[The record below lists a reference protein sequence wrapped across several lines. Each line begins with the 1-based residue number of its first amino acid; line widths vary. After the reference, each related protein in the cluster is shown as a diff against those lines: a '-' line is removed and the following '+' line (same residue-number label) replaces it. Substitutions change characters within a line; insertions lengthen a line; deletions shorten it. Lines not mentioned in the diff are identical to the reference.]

1 MFRYGRGARVGEGKS
16 RVCFESGTYCWR
28 LWQGTT
34 TQGRIIF
41 LKRRGSVFPTFFL
54 IAWFAPAKLITS
66 HIVRVKLV
74 DPVLIFA
81 VAWALG
87 PILFL
92 ILWLRARGAH
102 KRAEKRIIEADATAE
117 ALKTKYAP
125 IISIEDEVSALR
137 GTAKELEK
145 KVEETRS
152 SYLEKRVTLRN
163 LEQQV
168 AIYDEKLSFAELGVY
183 EPHFEFSD
191 PDEYRD
197 EIKRIRER
205 QKAMVS
211 EKTATEF
218 PTNLTLDG
226 SAAKGRTMVNRQIRL
241 TMRAFNNE
249 CEAAIANTRWNNVN
263 AMEKRILNAA
273 KQIDKANES
282 MNLRVNERFVSLK
295 LDELHATHEYREH
308 LKVEKEE
315 RAELARAEREEKRL
329 LAEAEAAERE
339 EERYQKLL
347 NKARS
352 EAGVD
357 EERIAE
363 LEAALAEAHATSE
376 RARAMAEMT
385 KSGYV
390 YIISNIGS
398 FGEDVVKIG
407 LTRRL
412 DPDDRVKELGDASV
426 PFGFDTHAM
435 IYSDEAPALE
445 SALHKEFADRRVNA
459 SNIRKEFFRVS
470 LEEVEAAVKRL
481 APSARFFA
489 DREAQEWH
497 ETLSARK
504 VTLREMSRPS
514 DEFPEAI

>member
-1 MFRYGRGARVGEGKS
+1 M
-16 RVCFESGTYCWR
+16 
-28 LWQGTT
+28 
-34 TQGRIIF
+34 IF
-41 LKRRGSVFPTFFL
+41 
-54 IAWFAPAKLITS
+54 
-66 HIVRVKLV
+66 
-74 DPVLIFA
+74 
-81 VAWALG
+81 
-87 PILFL
+87 
-92 ILWLRARGAH
+92 WLRARGART
-102 KRAEKRIIEADATAE
+102 RAEKRITEAEATAE
-117 ALKTKYAP
+117 TLKKKYAP
-125 IISIEDEVSALR
+125 ITSVKNEISTLR
-137 GTAKELEK
+137 DKATQLEK
-145 KVEETRS
+145 QIEETRS
-152 SYLEKRVTLRN
+152 SYSEKRATLKK

-191 PDEYRD
+191 ADEYKQ
-197 EIKRIRER
+197 EIKRIRDR
-205 QKAMVS
+205 QKTMVLA
-211 EKTATEF
+211 KTSTIC
-218 PTNLTLDG
+218 PTNWQMDG
-226 SAAKGRTMVNRQIRL
+226 SRAKGQTMINRQTRL

-273 KQIDKANES
+273 TQIDKANES
-282 MNLRVNERFVSLK
+282 MNLCISDDYVSIK
-295 LDELHATHEYREH
+295 LDELHATHEYRES
-308 LKVEKEE
+308 LKIEKEE
-315 RAELARAEREEKRL
+315 RSELARAEREEKKL

-339 EERYQKLL
+339 EKRYQKLL
-347 NKARS
+347 DKARS

-357 EERIAE
+357 ESRIAD

-390 YIISNIGS
+390 YIISNVGS

-412 DPDDRVKELGDASV
+412 EPDDRVKELGDASV

-459 SNIRKEFFRVS
+459 SNMRKEFFRVG
-470 LEEVEAAVKRL
+470 LEEVEDAVKRL
-481 APSARFFA
+481 APTASFFS

-497 ETLSARK
+497 ETLSRRK
-504 VTLREMSRPS
+504 EALKDMARPS
-514 DEFPEAI
+514 DELPEAI

>member
-1 MFRYGRGARVGEGKS
+1 MDPFSMFAIS
-16 RVCFESGTYCWR
+16 W
-28 LWQGTT
+28 LLLP
-34 TQGRIIF
+34 I
-41 LKRRGSVFPTFFL
+41 LL
-54 IAWFAPAKLITS
+54 
-66 HIVRVKLV
+66 
-74 DPVLIFA
+74 LIF
-81 VAWALG
+81 
-87 PILFL
+87 
-92 ILWLRARGAH
+92 WLRARGATKH
-102 KRAEKRIIEADATAE
+102 AEKRIAEAEATADSLRE
-117 ALKTKYAP
+117 KYAP
-125 IISIEDEVSALR
+125 ITSVEDEISTLR
-137 GTAKELEK
+137 DKATQLQKLIEK
-145 KVEETRS
+145 TRS
-152 SYLEKRVTLRN
+152 SYSEKRATLKK

-183 EPHFEFSD
+183 EPHFEFND
-191 PDEYRD
+191 ANEYKQ
-197 EIKRIRER
+197 EIIRIRDR
-205 QKAMVS
+205 QKSMVS
-211 EKTATEF
+211 AKSSTRC
-218 PTNLTLDG
+218 PTDWQVDG
-226 SAAKGRTMVNRQIRL
+226 SRAKGQTMINRQTRL

-273 KQIDKANES
+273 KQIDKTNES
-282 MNLRVNERFVSLK
+282 MDLRISEDYVSLK
-295 LDELHATHEYREH
+295 LDELHATHEYRER
-308 LKVEKEE
+308 LKIEKEE
-315 RAELARAEREEKRL
+315 RAELVRAEREEKKL
-329 LAEAEAAERE
+329 LAKAEAAERE

-347 NKARS
+347 DKARS

-357 EERIAE
+357 EGRIAE

-412 DPDDRVKELGDASV
+412 EPDDRVKELGDASV

-459 SNIRKEFFRVS
+459 SNMRKEFFRVS
-470 LEEVEAAVKRL
+470 LKEVEEAVRRL
-481 APSARFFA
+481 APSASFFS

-497 ETLSARK
+497 ETLSRRK
-504 VTLREMSRPS
+504 EALKDMVRPS
-514 DEFPEAI
+514 DELPEAI

>member
-1 MFRYGRGARVGEGKS
+1 MDFI
-16 RVCFESGTYCWR
+16 T
-28 LWQGTT
+28 
-34 TQGRIIF
+34 IF
-41 LKRRGSVFPTFFL
+41 AISWLLLPIL
-54 IAWFAPAKLITS
+54 L
-66 HIVRVKLV
+66 
-74 DPVLIFA
+74 LIF
-81 VAWALG
+81 
-87 PILFL
+87 
-92 ILWLRARGAH
+92 WLRTRGE
-102 KRAEKRIIEADATAE
+102 KNRAEKRIAE
-117 ALKTKYAP
+117 AEATTESLKEKYAP
-125 IISIEDEVSALR
+125 ITSIEDEISTLR
-137 GTAKELEK
+137 DRANQLQKQIED
-145 KVEETRS
+145 TRS
-152 SYLEKRVTLRN
+152 SYSEKRATLKK

-183 EPHFEFSD
+183 EPHFEFND
-191 PDEYRD
+191 ADEYKQ
-197 EIKRIRER
+197 EIKRIRDR

-211 EKTATEF
+211 AKTSSLC
-218 PTNLTLDG
+218 PTDWQVDG
-226 SAAKGRTMVNRQIRL
+226 SRAKGQTMINRQTRL

-282 MNLRVNERFVSLK
+282 MILRISEDYVSLK
-295 LDELHATHEYREH
+295 LDELHATHEYRER
-308 LKVEKEE
+308 LKVEKAE
-315 RAELARAEREEKRL
+315 RAELARAEREEKKL
-329 LAEAEAAERE
+329 LAEAKAAERE

-347 NKARS
+347 DKARS

-357 EERIAE
+357 ESRIAE

-412 DPDDRVKELGDASV
+412 EPDDRVKELGDASV

-459 SNIRKEFFRVS
+459 SNIRKEFFRVG
-470 LEEVEAAVKRL
+470 LEEVEDAVKRL
-481 APSARFFA
+481 APSASFFS

-497 ETLSARK
+497 ETLFRRK
-504 VTLREMSRPS
+504 EALKDMTRPS
-514 DEFPEAI
+514 DELPKAI

>member
-1 MFRYGRGARVGEGKS
+1 MDPIV
-16 RVCFESGTYCWR
+16 
-28 LWQGTT
+28 
-34 TQGRIIF
+34 
-41 LKRRGSVFPTFFL
+41 VFAT
-54 IAWFAPAKLITS
+54 AWL
-66 HIVRVKLV
+66 L
-74 DPVLIFA
+74 L
-81 VAWALG
+81 

-92 ILWLRARGAH
+92 ILWLRARGA
-102 KRAEKRIIEADATAE
+102 KNRAEKRITEAEATAK
-117 ALKTKYAP
+117 ALKEKYAP
-125 IISIEDEVSALR
+125 ITSVEDEVSTLR
-137 GTAKELEK
+137 DTATEIQKQI
-145 KVEETRS
+145 EETRS
-152 SYLEKRVTLRN
+152 SYSEKRATLKK

-183 EPHFEFSD
+183 EPHFEFND
-191 PDEYRD
+191 ADEYKQ
-197 EIKRIRER
+197 EIIRIRDR
-205 QKAMVS
+205 QKTMVS
-211 EKTATEF
+211 AKTSTLC
-218 PTNLTLDG
+218 PTDWQVDG
-226 SAAKGRTMVNRQIRL
+226 SRTKGHTMINRQTRL

-249 CEAAIANTRWNNVN
+249 CEAATANTRWNNVN
-263 AMEKRILNAA
+263 AMEKRIINAA

-282 MNLRVNERFVSLK
+282 MKLRISEQYVSLK
-295 LDELHATHEYREH
+295 LNELHATHEYRER
-308 LKVEKEE
+308 LKMDKNE
-315 RAELARAEREEKRL
+315 RAELARAEREEKKL

-347 NKARS
+347 DKARS

-357 EERIAE
+357 EGRIAE

-398 FGEDVVKIG
+398 FGENVVKIG

-412 DPDDRVKELGDASV
+412 EPDDRVKELGDASV

-445 SALHKEFADRRVNA
+445 SALHKEFVDRRVNA
-459 SNIRKEFFRVS
+459 SNMRKEFFRVG
-470 LEEVEAAVKRL
+470 LEEVQEAVKRL
-481 APSARFFA
+481 APSASFFS

-497 ETLSARK
+497 ETISRRKEALKDMARP
-504 VTLREMSRPS
+504 T

>member
-1 MFRYGRGARVGEGKS
+1 MDPI
-16 RVCFESGTYCWR
+16 T
-28 LWQGTT
+28 
-34 TQGRIIF
+34 IF
-41 LKRRGSVFPTFFL
+41 A
-54 IAWFAPAKLITS
+54 IAWLLLPIIL
-66 HIVRVKLV
+66 
-74 DPVLIFA
+74 LIF
-81 VAWALG
+81 
-87 PILFL
+87 
-92 ILWLRARGAH
+92 WLRARGART
-102 KRAEKRIIEADATAE
+102 RAEKRITEAEATAE
-117 ALKTKYAP
+117 TLKKKYAP
-125 IISIEDEVSALR
+125 ITSVENEISTLR
-137 GTAKELEK
+137 DKATQLEK
-145 KVEETRS
+145 QIEETRS
-152 SYLEKRVTLRN
+152 SYSEKRATLKK

-191 PDEYRD
+191 ADEYKQ
-197 EIKRIRER
+197 EIKRIRDR
-205 QKAMVS
+205 QKTMVS
-211 EKTATEF
+211 AKTSTIC
-218 PTNLTLDG
+218 PTDWQVDG
-226 SAAKGRTMVNRQIRL
+226 SRAKGQTMINRQTRL

-273 KQIDKANES
+273 TQIDKANES
-282 MNLRVNERFVSLK
+282 MKLFISDDYVSLK
-295 LDELHATHEYREH
+295 LDELHATHEYRES
-308 LKVEKEE
+308 LKIEKEE
-315 RAELARAEREEKRL
+315 RAELARAEREEKKL

-339 EERYQKLL
+339 EKRYQKLL
-347 NKARS
+347 DKARS

-357 EERIAE
+357 ESRIAD

-390 YIISNIGS
+390 YIISNVGS

-412 DPDDRVKELGDASV
+412 EPDDRVKELGDASV

-459 SNIRKEFFRVS
+459 SNMRKEFFRVG
-470 LEEVEAAVKRL
+470 LEEVEDAVKRL
-481 APSARFFA
+481 APTASFFS

-497 ETLSARK
+497 ETLSRRK
-504 VTLREMSRPS
+504 EALKDMARPS
-514 DEFPEAI
+514 DELPEAI

>member
-1 MFRYGRGARVGEGKS
+1 MDPITILA
-16 RVCFESGTYCWR
+16 
-28 LWQGTT
+28 
-34 TQGRIIF
+34 
-41 LKRRGSVFPTFFL
+41 
-54 IAWFAPAKLITS
+54 IAWLLLP
-66 HIVRVKLV
+66 IVL
-74 DPVLIFA
+74 
-81 VAWALG
+81 
-87 PILFL
+87 L
-92 ILWLRARGAH
+92 ILWLRALGA
-102 KRAEKRIIEADATAE
+102 KNGAEIRIAE
-117 ALKTKYAP
+117 AEATVESLKKKYAP
-125 IISIEDEVSALR
+125 IASVEDEVSTLR
-137 GTAKELEK
+137 VTATEIQKQI
-145 KVEETRS
+145 EETRS
-152 SYLEKRVTLRN
+152 SYSEKRATLKK

-183 EPHFEFSD
+183 EPHFEFND
-191 PDEYRD
+191 ADGYKQ
-197 EIKRIRER
+197 EIKRIRDR

-211 EKTATEF
+211 AKTSTLC
-218 PTNLTLDG
+218 PTDWQVDG
-226 SAAKGRTMVNRQIRL
+226 SRAKGQTMINRQTRL

-282 MNLRVNERFVSLK
+282 MNLRISEQYISLK
-295 LDELHATHEYREH
+295 LDELHATHEYRER
-308 LKVEKEE
+308 LKMEKEE
-315 RAELARAEREEKRL
+315 RAELARAEREEKKL

-347 NKARS
+347 DKARS

-357 EERIAE
+357 EGRIAE
-363 LEAALAEAHATSE
+363 LEAALAAAHATSE
-376 RARAMAEMT
+376 RARAMAEIT

-412 DPDDRVKELGDASV
+412 EPDDRVKELGDASV

-459 SNIRKEFFRVS
+459 SNMRKEFFRVD
-470 LEEVEAAVKRL
+470 LEEVEDAVKRL
-481 APSARFFA
+481 APSASFFS

-497 ETLSARK
+497 ETLSRRK
-504 VTLREMSRPS
+504 EVLKDMARPS
-514 DEFPEAI
+514 DELPEAI

>member
-1 MFRYGRGARVGEGKS
+1 MDPI
-16 RVCFESGTYCWR
+16 T
-28 LWQGTT
+28 
-34 TQGRIIF
+34 IF
-41 LKRRGSVFPTFFL
+41 A
-54 IAWFAPAKLITS
+54 IAWLLLPI
-66 HIVRVKLV
+66 
-74 DPVLIFA
+74 
-81 VAWALG
+81 AL
-87 PILFL
+87 L
-92 ILWLRARGAH
+92 ILWIRARGA
-102 KRAEKRIIEADATAE
+102 KNRAEKRISEAEATAE
-117 ALKTKYAP
+117 SLKEKYAP
-125 IISIEDEVSALR
+125 ITSVENEVSALR
-137 GTAKELEK
+137 DKATELQKQIEA
-145 KVEETRS
+145 TRN
-152 SYLEKRVTLRN
+152 SYSEKRAILKN

-183 EPHFEFSD
+183 EPHFEFND
-191 PDEYRD
+191 ADEYKQ
-197 EIKRIRER
+197 EIKRIRDC

-211 EKTATEF
+211 AKTSTLC
-218 PTNLTLDG
+218 PTDWQVDG
-226 SAAKGRTMVNRQIRL
+226 SRSKGQTMINRQTRL

-282 MNLRVNERFVSLK
+282 MNLYISEQYVSLK
-295 LDELHATHEYREH
+295 LDELHATHEYRERV
-308 LKVEKEE
+308 KTEKEE
-315 RAELARAEREEKRL
+315 RAELARAEREEKKL
-329 LAEAEAAERE
+329 IAEAQAAERE

-347 NKARS
+347 EKARS

-357 EERIAE
+357 ESRIAE
-363 LEAALAEAHATSE
+363 LEAALAEAHETSE

-412 DPDDRVKELGDASV
+412 EPDDRVKELGDASV

-459 SNIRKEFFRVS
+459 SNMRKEFFRVD
-470 LEEVEAAVKRL
+470 LEEVEEAVKRL
-481 APSARFFA
+481 APSASFFS

-497 ETLSARK
+497 ETLSRRK
-504 VTLREMSRPS
+504 EALMEMARPS
-514 DEFPEAI
+514 DELPEAI